1 MKNKLGV
8 RNVKT
13 EMLSQAFY
21 TYKRVSFDLEISPGQ
36 WESQKREVLERG
48 NGATILL
55 YDKKRSTVI
64 LTRQFRMPTHL
75 NGNESGLLIEAPAG
89 SVENESPESNI
100 IREVEEEVGLRI
112 SNPKQIFSSYMSPGA
127 VSEIIYFFTA
137 PYDQNMKVSEGGGN
151 AEEHEHIEVME
162 VKFEEAIRMMNSG
175 DIKDAKTIMLL
186 QYALIH
192 RLLE

>member
-1 MKNKLGV
+1 MVV
-8 RNVKT
+8 RNIET
-13 EMLSQAFY
+13 EILAKAFY
-21 TYKRVSFDLEISPGQ
+21 TYKRISFNLEVSPGQ
-36 WESQKREVLERG
+36 WESQQREVLDRG

-75 NGNESGLLIEAPAG
+75 NGNEGGQLIETPAG

-100 IREVEEEVGLRI
+100 VREVEEEVGLRI
-112 SNPKQIFSSYMSPGA
+112 NNPKRIFSSYMSPGA
-127 VSEIIYFFTA
+127 VSEIIYFFIA
-137 PYDQNMKVSEGGGN
+137 PYDLNMKVSEGGGN
-151 AEEHEHIEVME
+151 SEEHEHIEVME